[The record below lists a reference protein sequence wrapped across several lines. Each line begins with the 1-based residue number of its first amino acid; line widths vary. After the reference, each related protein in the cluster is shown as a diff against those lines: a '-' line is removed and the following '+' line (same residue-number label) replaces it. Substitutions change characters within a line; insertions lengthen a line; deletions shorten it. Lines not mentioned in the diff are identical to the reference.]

1 MNWKNLTIGKKV
13 AMGFGIILVLL
24 SIVGLLAFSGVS
36 GIVNNAEQVID
47 GNKLDGLL
55 AQKEVDHLNWV
66 GEVNALLTDDAVTK
80 LEVQT
85 DHKKCAFG
93 KWLYGEERKAAEDL
107 VPSLA
112 PLLKSIEEPHQH
124 LHASAIA
131 IDEHFKQA
139 NVALPALLLQR
150 EIDHLNW
157 AASIRDTF
165 LNKNN
170 HLDVQTD
177 PTMCALGKWL
187 QSHEA
192 QQAYKSGDQR
202 FKAMWD
208 DMVSHH
214 RRLHESAKTI
224 GRLIEHSPGEAKMVF
239 AQTTVP
245 LLEKT
250 LEELRNLRKEAE
262 HELAGMLKAK
272 QIYTSQTLPALQEVQ
287 STLKEIRQQ
296 ARKNIM
302 TDEVMLSAAQGT
314 QRNVTLVSIVAII
327 AGILFAY
334 FIAKGIVKILSR
346 ISQQMEEGADQVAS
360 ASGQV
365 ASASQSLAEGASEQ
379 AASIEETSSAL
390 EEMSSMTRQNA
401 DNANQANT
409 LMKEANK
416 VVDEAN
422 RSMGNLTDSM
432 GQIAAASEET
442 SKIIKTIDEIA
453 FQTNLLALNAAV
465 EAARAGEAG
474 AGFAVVADEVRNL
487 AMRAAD
493 AAKNTS
499 ELIESTVK
507 KVEDGS
513 SLVTETNSAFA
524 RVAEDVSKVSD
535 LVSEIS
541 AASNEQ
547 SQGIGQVNQAVTEM
561 DKVTQQNAAS
571 AEESASA
578 SEEMNAQAVQM
589 KQIVDHLM
597 MLVGGSNGHHKM
609 RYSQSDHQTMSSGTD
624 HQPKR
629 PSGNNGHKKNG
640 RKTADQALANQSS
653 GIAKA
658 LQMKQAKPEDIIPM
672 DDKHFEDF

>member
-1 MNWKNLTIGKKV
+1 MDWKNLTIGKKV
-13 AMGFGIILVLL
+13 ALGFGIILTLL
-24 SIVGLLAFSGVS
+24 SVVGLLSFTGVKN
-36 GIVNNAEQVID
+36 IVHDAGQVID
-47 GNKLDGLL
+47 GNKLDGML

-66 GEVNALLTDDAVTK
+66 NKINSLLTDDAVTQ
-80 LEVQT
+80 LDVQT
-85 DHKKCAFG
+85 DHQKCGFG
-93 KWLYGEERKAAEDL
+93 QWLYGENRIAAEHL

-112 PLLKSIEEPHQH
+112 PLFKAIEEPHQQ

-131 IDEHFKQA
+131 VDEHFKQA
-139 NVALPALLLQR
+139 DAHLPALILQI

-157 AASIRDTF
+157 AEKIRDAF
-165 LNKNN
+165 LYNASELN
-170 HLDVQTD
+170 VQTD
-177 PTMCALGKWL
+177 PTRCALGKWL
-187 QSHEA
+187 GSDEA
-192 QQAYKSGDQR
+192 HRAYKAGDRNFQ
-202 FKAMWD
+202 AIWD
-208 DMVSHH
+208 EMISHH
-214 RRLHESAKTI
+214 KALHESAKTI
-224 GRLIEHSPGEAKMVF
+224 GQLIQHSPGEAKLTF
-239 AQTTVP
+239 ANTTAP
-245 LLEKT
+245 LLAKT
-250 LEELRNLRKEAE
+250 IKNLRTLHEEAE
-262 HELAGMLKAK
+262 HELIGMQKAK
-272 QIYTSQTLPALQEVQ
+272 KIYASQTLPALHRVQ
-287 STLKEIRQQ
+287 ANLKEIRDE
-296 ARKNIM
+296 ARKHIM
-302 TDEVMLSAAQGT
+302 TDAVMLSDAHST
-314 QRNVTLVSIVAII
+314 QRNVSIVGLVAIV
-327 AGILFAY
+327 AGVLSAY
-334 FIAKGIVKILSR
+334 FIARAIVGVLSQ
-346 ISQQMEEGADQVAS
+346 ISLQMEEGADQVAS
-360 ASGQV
+360 ASSQV

-416 VVDEAN
+416 VVDDAN
-422 RSMGNLTDSM
+422 QSMQNLTGSMGE
-432 GQIAAASEET
+432 IATASEET

-499 ELIESTVK
+499 ELIEGTVK

-524 RVAEDVSKVSD
+524 RVAEDVGKVSE

-578 SEEMNAQAVQM
+578 SEEMNAQAMQM
-589 KQIVDHLM
+589 KGIVDHLM
-597 MLVGGSNGHHKM
+597 ILVGGSKNNTATQEKTGSNTRQPAPQVMAPRHH
-609 RYSQSDHQTMSSGTD
+609 H
-624 HQPKR
+624 
-629 PSGNNGHKKNG
+629 GNNGHKKNG
-640 RKTADQALANQSS
+640 QPSETLAQPQPHI
-653 GIAKA
+653 IAKES
-658 LQMKQAKPEDIIPM
+658 QMRKASPEEIIPM
-672 DDKHFEDF
+672 DDGHFEDF

>member
-24 SIVGLLAFSGVS
+24 SIVGLLAFRGVS
-36 GIVNNAEQVID
+36 NIVHDAGQVID

-55 AQKEVDHLNWV
+55 AQKEVDHLNWINK
-66 GEVNALLTDDAVTK
+66 VNALLTDDRVTR
-80 LEVQT
+80 LDVET

-139 NVALPALLLQR
+139 DAGLPALLLQR
-150 EIDHLNW
+150 EVDHLNW
-157 AASIRDTF
+157 AATIRDAF
-165 LNKNN
+165 LNKND

-187 QSHEA
+187 QSDEA
-192 QQAYKSGDQR
+192 RQAYKSGDQR
-202 FKAMWD
+202 FRAMWD

-224 GRLIEHSPGEAKMVF
+224 GRLIEHSPGEARMVF

-262 HELAGMLKAK
+262 HGLVGMHQAK
-272 QIYTSQTLPALQEVQ
+272 QIYASQTLPALQEVQ
-287 STLKEIRQQ
+287 STLKEIRQE

-302 TDEVMLSAAQGT
+302 TDETMLSAAQGT
-314 QRNVTLVSIVAII
+314 QRNVTLVGIVAIV

-334 FIAKGIVKILSR
+334 FIAKGIVKVLSR

-422 RSMGNLTDSM
+422 QSMRNLTGSM

-487 AMRAAD
+487 AMRAAE

-513 SLVTETNSAFA
+513 SLVTETNAAFA

-561 DKVTQQNAAS
+561 DKVTQQNAAN

-597 MLVGGSNGHHKM
+597 VLVGGSNGHHKM
-609 RYSQSDHQTMSSGTD
+609 ENNPSDHQTV
-624 HQPKR
+624 
-629 PSGNNGHKKNG
+629 PSGNNGHKRNG
-640 RKTADQALANQSS
+640 HKTADRALMNQSS
-653 GIAKA
+653 GVAKA
-658 LQMKQAKPEDIIPM
+658 FQMKHANPEDIIPM
-672 DDKHFEDF
+672 DDAHFEDF

>member
-1 MNWKNLTIGKKV
+1 MDWKNLTIGKKV
-13 AMGFGIILVLL
+13 GVGFGIILVLL
-24 SIVGLLAFSGVS
+24 SVVGVLSFTGVKNIVYD
-36 GIVNNAEQVID
+36 AEQVID
-47 GNKLDGLL
+47 GNKLDGML

-66 GEVNALLTDDAVTK
+66 NKVNALLTDNTVTK
-80 LEVQT
+80 LDVQT
-85 DHKKCAFG
+85 DHKKCGFG
-93 KWLYGEERKAAEDL
+93 QWLYGEERRAAELL

-112 PLLKSIEEPHQH
+112 PLFKSIEEPHKH
-124 LHASAIA
+124 LHESAIA

-139 NVALPALLLQR
+139 STKLPALLLERQ
-150 EIDHLNW
+150 IDHLNW
-157 AASIRDTF
+157 AAKIRDSF
-165 LNKNN
+165 LNNMDALN
-170 HLDVQTD
+170 VQTNHSQ
-177 PTMCALGKWL
+177 CALGKWL
-187 QSHEA
+187 QSDEA
-192 QQAYKSGDQR
+192 DHAYKSGDQR
-202 FKAMWD
+202 FRAIWD
-208 DMVSHH
+208 EMLSHH
-214 RRLHESAKTI
+214 KALHESAITIGKLIGHSPEEAKEIFTKSTMPLLAKTI
-224 GRLIEHSPGEAKMVF
+224 KS
-239 AQTTVP
+239 
-245 LLEKT
+245 LES
-250 LEELRNLRKEAE
+250 LRKEAD
-262 HELAGMLKAK
+262 HELSGMQKAK
-272 QIYTSQTLPALQEVQ
+272 DIYAAQTIPALHNVQ
-287 STLKEIRQQ
+287 SHLKDIRKE

-302 TDEVMLSAAQGT
+302 TDEVMLSAAQST
-314 QRNVTLVSIVAII
+314 QRNVTIVGIVAIV
-327 AGILFAY
+327 AGLVLAY
-334 FIAKGIVKILSR
+334 FISKAIVSVLSR
-346 ISQQMEEGADQVAS
+346 ISMQMEEGADQVAS
-360 ASGQV
+360 ASSQV

-422 RSMGNLTDSM
+422 QSMQNLTGSMGE
-432 GQIAAASEET
+432 IASASEET

-499 ELIESTVK
+499 ELIEGTVR

-524 RVAEDVSKVSD
+524 RVAEDVGKVSE

-547 SQGIGQVNQAVTEM
+547 SQGIGQINQAVTEM

-589 KQIVDHLM
+589 KNIVDHLM
-597 MLVGGSNGHHKM
+597 VLVGGSNQPSATNHGNVAEPG
-609 RYSQSDHQTMSSGTD
+609 RQTAHSM
-624 HQPKR
+624 QPN
-629 PSGNNGHKKNG
+629 SNNGNNGHNKNG
-640 RKTADQALANQSS
+640 HASLPQPHAATQQFPMRKGT
-653 GIAKA
+653 
-658 LQMKQAKPEDIIPM
+658 PEEIIPM
-672 DDKHFEDF
+672 DDGHFEDF